1 MIATVAGVS
10 GPPSSVPGGPGTR
23 PGLAR
28 RTARAAL
35 VRADAVFSQKGP
47 AFKQLAV
54 SWSANVAG
62 DTLVAVA
69 LAGTLFFDVP
79 SAQARAKVAL
89 YLLLTIAPFAVVAPV
104 LSAVFRRFPAAFRA
118 VLTSASA
125 LRAVVAI
132 VMAFGLT
139 SLWLFPLAFTMLVL
153 SRLYGISKSSM
164 LPVALPEPV
173 ALVSANALLARLGIY
188 AGAAAAVVGAGL
200 IQLHSAVVLVAAV
213 LLFLFSAFTG
223 LGLPDPRSAVP
234 VAAAAPAVAPSREAF
249 RRSARSLRLS
259 RLATAVVRLLN
270 GFLLALL
277 AFEFKETGG
286 ILDFGALIGAAGIGF
301 GLASFVSPWLEGR
314 LREEPMVV
322 AALAVEAAAAFVSAL
337 FFSLWAAALLA
348 GAAGIAWGMAKFAFD
363 GLQQSVVHPDR
374 RGTAFTRAETLF
386 QLAWVVGAVLPVA
399 VHIPAEAGLAVAGGV
414 ALAAQTVFVS
424 GLLVEPGLRR

>member
-1 MIATVAGVS
+1 VS
-10 GPPSSVPGGPGTR
+10 QPPPTVPGGPAPRPG

-35 VRADAVFSQKGP
+35 VRVDAAFSQKGP

-69 LAGTLFFDVP
+69 LAGTLFFEVP

-89 YLLLTIAPFAVVAPV
+89 YLLLTIAPFTIVAPV
-104 LSAVFRRFPAAFRA
+104 LGSIFHRFPAAFRG
-118 VLTSASA
+118 VMTSAAA
-125 LRAVVAI
+125 LRALAAV
-132 VMAFGLT
+132 VMAFGLKT
-139 SLWLFPLAFTMLVL
+139 LWLFPLAFTMLVL

-173 ALVSANALLARLGIY
+173 ALVSANALLARFGIY
-188 AGAAAAVVGAGL
+188 AGGVAAAVGAGL
-200 IQLHSAVVLVAAV
+200 GYLHSAVALAGAAV
-213 LLFLFSAFTG
+213 LYLFSGFTA
-223 LGLPDPRSAVP
+223 LGLPDPR
-234 VAAAAPAVAPSREAF
+234 AAAPIPAGAPPVAPSREAF
-249 RRSARSLRLS
+249 QHGVRSLRLS

-286 ILDFGALIGAAGIGF
+286 LLDFGALIGAAGIGY
-301 GLASFVSPWLEGR
+301 GLASFLSPWLERR

-322 AALAVEAAAAFVSAL
+322 AALAVEAAAAFVAGQ
-337 FFSLWAAALLA
+337 FFSLWAASLLA
-348 GAAGIAWGMAKFAFD
+348 GAAGIAWGIAKFGFD
-363 GLQQSVVHPDR
+363 GLLQSVVRPHR
-374 RGTAFTRAETLF
+374 RGSAFTRSETLF
-386 QLAWVVGAVLPVA
+386 QLAWVVGAVLPV
-399 VHIPAEAGLAVAGGV
+399 VVRIPAGGGLAVAGGV

-424 GLLVEPGLRR
+424 GLLVEPRPR

>member
-1 MIATVAGVS
+1 MSHPPAAT
-10 GPPSSVPGGPGTR
+10 PERPGAK

-35 VRADAVFSQKGP
+35 VKVDAVFSQKGP

-79 SAQARAKVAL
+79 SAEARDKVAL
-89 YLLLTIAPFAVVAPV
+89 YLLVTIAPFAVVAPV
-104 LSAVFRRFPAAFRA
+104 LAAVFGRFPAAFRA
-118 VLTSASA
+118 VLTSSSA
-125 LRAVVAI
+125 LRAVVAA
-132 VMAFGLT
+132 VMAFGLDT
-139 SLWLFPLAFTMLVL
+139 LWLFPLAFGMLVL
-153 SRLYGISKSSM
+153 SRLYGISKASM

-188 AGAAAAVVGAGL
+188 AGLGAVALGVGL
-200 IQLHSAVVLVAAV
+200 VRLHSAVALVVAV
-213 LLFLFSAFTG
+213 GFFLFSAFTG
-223 LGLPDPRSAVP
+223 MGLPDPRSATTG
-234 VAAAAPAVAPSREAF
+234 AGRTVAPSRAAF
-249 RRSARSLRLS
+249 VASVRSLRLS

-286 ILDFGALIGAAGIGF
+286 ALDFAALIGAAGIGF
-301 GLASFVSPWLEGR
+301 GLASFVSPWLERR

-322 AALAVEAAAAFVSAL
+322 AALAVEAAAAFVAGQ
-337 FFSLWAAALLA
+337 FFSLGAAAGLA
-348 GAAGIAWGMAKFAFD
+348 GAAGLAWGTAKFGFD
-363 GLQQSVVHPDR
+363 GLLQSVVRPER

-386 QLAWVVGAVLPVA
+386 QLAWVVGAVLPVS
-399 VHIPAEAGLAVAGGV
+399 VHVPAEVGLAVAGGV
-414 ALAAQTVFVS
+414 ALAAQTVFVA
-424 GLLVEPGLRR
+424 GLLVEPRY